1 MNLAFA
7 QGGGQAGGSNPLL
20 GLLPIVLIFVVLYLL
35 LVLPQQ
41 RRQKKHA
48 EMLRNLQKGERVI
61 TSGGIHGVIAGV
73 KDNSFIIKIAE
84 NVQIEVD
91 KAAIAQKLQT

>member
-1 MNLAFA
+1 MNVAFA
-7 QGGGQAGGSNPLL
+7 QGGGQAGGNPLL

-48 EMLRNLQKGERVI
+48 EMLRNLQKGDRVI
-61 TSGGIHGVIAGV
+61 TSGGIYGVVTSV
-73 KDNSFIIKIAE
+73 KDNSFIVKIAE

-91 KAAIAQKLQT
+91 KAAIAQKLQ